1 MEKTCIWPRTHQ
13 HHAWVLS
20 PRTTTSCFP
29 ARVPGLAGWG
39 GLELPMEAWPQR
51 RGAAAMAAGVPT
63 CQGKFLSHDG
73 ATMAAAEAESRGSAA
88 LRPSDPW
95 GSRSWRAGASREEIG
110 HRRAPSR
117 LPHASSE
124 LKKRIGNVL
133 MYNVSIF
140 CKKEKIK
147 WKYSYTVPFII

>member
-1 MEKTCIWPRTHQ
+1 
-13 HHAWVLS
+13 
-20 PRTTTSCFP
+20 
-29 ARVPGLAGWG
+29 
-39 GLELPMEAWPQR
+39 
-51 RGAAAMAAGVPT
+51 MAAGVPT

-117 LPHASSE
+117 LPHASGE
-124 LKKRIGNVL
+124 LKTRIGNVL

-140 CKKEKIK
+140 CKKEKII
-147 WKYSYTVPFII
+147 WKYSYTQGFHFRKLKFIGITDKEDKHDISKISDQIQIKFNLNLSKFK